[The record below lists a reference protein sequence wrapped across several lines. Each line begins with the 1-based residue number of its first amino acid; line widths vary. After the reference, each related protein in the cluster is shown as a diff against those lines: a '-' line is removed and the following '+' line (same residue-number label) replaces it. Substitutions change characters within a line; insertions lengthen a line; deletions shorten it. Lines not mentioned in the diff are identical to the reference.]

1 MFIRKSEILEKLAFL
16 DGDVA
21 ILEARVKKLEK
32 SLKEPTKTKTVKL
45 SKGTKVKE

>member
-16 DGDVA
+16 DGDLA

-32 SLKEPTKTKTVKL
+32 SLKEPTKTKTAKV
-45 SKGTKVKE
+45 SKATKVKG